1 MKLFHIDPFYS
12 FFSLTDSN
20 SSYFLFIRCKGAS
33 IEEWQ
38 SERHNKQNDLIT
50 MCFTA
55 IIVQLKN
62 QIKSVHFMFLI
73 KLQPFWRITAAKKTV
88 RRGS

>member
-1 MKLFHIDPFYS
+1 
-12 FFSLTDSN
+12 
-20 SSYFLFIRCKGAS
+20 
-33 IEEWQ
+33 
-38 SERHNKQNDLIT
+38 

-73 KLQPFWRITAAKKTV
+73 KLQPLWRITAAKKQSAEVVNAQKFKQIDIQTKTKKSDEKHFDW
-88 RRGS
+88 RIYDFLSSFLWNRNE